1 MDVNE
6 KKTIINVFSC
16 NKTEQNCPKMKNVTK
31 NLDSFENVLIVLDC
45 PDKLKRR

>member
-1 MDVNE
+1 MYSLAIKQDNKTVQK
-6 KKTIINVFSC
+6 KKT
-16 NKTEQNCPKMKNVTK
+16 PTK